1 MLQNL
6 AKYLKTRF
14 YANSDEICKHYYSY
28 RDNCEYSVSS
38 RLKAISAILSYDNN
52 DYETYKMYK
61 ILKNNSIT
69 PSLKNGIINKN
80 QKIKPDPKIFYN
92 KLDEAIFLAKLI
104 KNKNIS

>member
-14 YANSDEICKHYYSY
+14 YANYDESCKNYYNY
-28 RDNCEYSVSS
+28 RENCEYSVSS
-38 RLKAISAILSYDNN
+38 KLKAISAILSYDNN
-52 DYETYKMYK
+52 DYEVYKMYK
-61 ILKNNSIT
+61 ILKN
-69 PSLKNGIINKN
+69 PSKISVKKQKNTE
-80 QKIKPDPKIFYN
+80 IKPDPKIFYN